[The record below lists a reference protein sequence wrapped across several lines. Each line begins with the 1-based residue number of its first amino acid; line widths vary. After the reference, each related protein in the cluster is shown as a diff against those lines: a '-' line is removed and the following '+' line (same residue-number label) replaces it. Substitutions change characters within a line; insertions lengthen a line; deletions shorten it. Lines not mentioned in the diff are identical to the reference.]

1 MVWPAVI
8 AAAGAVGAS
17 LIGASGQR
25 SANKKNISLAQDNRQ
40 WQENMSNTEY
50 QRSMRDMRKAGL
62 NPMLAY
68 SKGGASTPSG
78 SVATAQNAAPDF
90 SKVVSSAQHARRLS
104 ADLKA
109 VEANTKKTIQ
119 DEKLARMTTKLT
131 ENKIYTEAQNQ
142 IIAGKTWQQI
152 EALTKGI
159 SYDNA
164 LKEADALFYG
174 SEAGQKLRNLQ
185 KLTETLGLRKGR

>member
-1 MVWPAVI
+1 
-8 AAAGAVGAS
+8 
-17 LIGASGQR
+17 
-25 SANKKNISLAQDNRQ
+25 
-40 WQENMSNTEY
+40 
-50 QRSMRDMRKAGL
+50 
-62 NPMLAY
+62 
-68 SKGGASTPSG
+68 
-78 SVATAQNAAPDF
+78 
-90 SKVVSSAQHARRLS
+90 
-104 ADLKA
+104 
-109 VEANTKKTIQ
+109 
-119 DEKLARMTTKLT
+119 MTTKLT